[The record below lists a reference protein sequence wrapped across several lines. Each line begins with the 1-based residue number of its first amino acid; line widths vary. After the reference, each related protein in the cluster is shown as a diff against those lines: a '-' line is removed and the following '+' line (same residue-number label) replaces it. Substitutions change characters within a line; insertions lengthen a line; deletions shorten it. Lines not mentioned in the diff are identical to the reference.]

1 MRPLRLVLAPPS
13 PRAPRLPRARA
24 ALAAAA
30 VVLAACAPGD
40 ITATAGAPGIG
51 IGVGEGSGVS
61 QPSALVGRWANVRYY
76 RDGAGAL
83 HSSETRWEFLA
94 SGWATRTI
102 VTTNITYGLQDVI
115 VREGRWSATAGE
127 LVVDFEPAGAARVRV
142 RWTID
147 RAVVPPVLWL
157 DDTPFQRVA

>member
-1 MRPLRLVLAPPS
+1 MRPLRPIVPPS
-13 PRAPRLPRARA
+13 AAPAPLARA
-24 ALAAAA
+24 ALVA
-30 VVLAACAPGD
+30 VAIVLAACAPGD

-51 IGVGEGSGVS
+51 IGVGEGSTVS
-61 QPSALVGRWANVRYY
+61 HPSALVGRWSHVRYY

-83 HSSETRWEFLA
+83 HSSETRWEFLS

-102 VTTNITYGLQDVI
+102 VTTNITFGLQDVV
-115 VREGRWSATAGE
+115 VREGRWSASAGE
-127 LVVDFEPAGAARVRV
+127 LVVDFESLGAVRARF
-142 RWTID
+142 RWALD